1 MDSVMEHQ
9 PTFDFSIIM
18 AVYNVEPYLR
28 EAVDSVINQDFD
40 FERVQ
45 LILVDDGS
53 PDASGAICDEY
64 HEAHEN
70 VFVIHKENGGQGSA
84 RNAGLE
90 IAAGRFINFMDP
102 DDKLSKNALSRVYN
116 FFDEHEDETDI
127 VAIPMIFFDGQ
138 HGPHWQNTKFQKGS
152 RIIYL
157 KDEYKTQQ
165 TSASS
170 TFYSRNVFNL
180 LKFDTILPNNED
192 FKINLRVFAE
202 KFTLGVVD
210 KCTYWYRRRAS
221 GPISTVQGILLNRRW
236 YCEWFTNLCDWACDF
251 YTERFG
257 YIPAFVQYGIL
268 CDILWRYKSFNADAM
283 KMTLSDEEIVQY
295 YDRLKCALQRFDDKY
310 ILEIPQLSLS
320 HRCLM
325 LKQKYNG
332 DAELCP
338 LRNDL
343 LLNYRNT
350 RLGRIS
356 TMYTEI
362 AFISIARNILLI
374 EGHQNLFGLPD
385 DTSIEIFF
393 KSKDSVYPCEIIER
407 PELSHECLGSLLNK
421 GVGFRCRIDIS
432 AEDALYLKLWITV
445 NGYSVAMNDL
455 NYGRFS
461 PISNEVANSYAVL
474 DHHFLKAYRT
484 YFSVQ
489 KIQSHKTVCHLEMS
503 YIRKIRK
510 INSIDAKKAIIAR
523 KFYHLL
529 HKFQKKQIWLL
540 SDRVTRA
547 GDNGEAFFE
556 YLCKN
561 PPKDV
566 TPYYVISGD
575 SPDYERLKKIGHVV
589 AYQSHK
595 HKMLHLLAS
604 RIISSAGEDA
614 VTNPFGEPGKWYR
627 DIMARQ
633 KYIFLQHGVT
643 KDDQSRWL
651 SRYNKGIDGF
661 VTSAFAEYHSILEGE
676 GYYYNEKQVW
686 LTGMPRFDRLYRDSK
701 KKITIIPTWRKY
713 LMTHYDAATGTWGI
727 GNGFQESAYFL
738 FYSQLLRHERLI
750 AAARQYGYT
759 LQFFPHPNIMQ
770 HIELFEADPSIEI
783 LHEDTEYRKIY
794 AESDLL
800 VTDYSSAVFDFAYLR
815 QPIIYAHFDADEF
828 FTGEHVYKKGYFE
841 YERDGFG
848 EVEHDLEST
857 VDRIIEY
864 MRNGCALKP
873 LYRERIDN
881 FFAFN
886 DQNNCQ
892 RVYEKIRAL
901 DD

>member
-1 MDSVMEHQ
+1 MY
-9 PTFDFSIIM
+9 DFSIIM
-18 AVYNVEPYLR
+18 AIYNVERYLR

-40 FERVQ
+40 FKRVQ

-70 VFVIHKENGGQGSA
+70 IFVIHKENGGQGSA

-90 IAAGRFINFMDP
+90 IATGRFINFMDP
-102 DDKLSKNALSRVYN
+102 DDKLSKNTLSRVYN
-116 FFDEHEDETDI
+116 FFNAHEDETD
-127 VAIPMIFFDGQ
+127 VVSIPMVFFEGQ
-138 HGPHWQNTKFQKGS
+138 HGAHWQNSKYQNGS

-157 KDEYKTQQ
+157 EDEYRLQQ
-165 TSASS
+165 ATVSSA
-170 TFYSRNVFNL
+170 FYSRNVINL
-180 LKFDTILPNNED
+180 LKFDTDLPCSED
-192 FKINLRVFAE
+192 FKINLRVLAE
-202 KFTLGVVD
+202 KCTLGVVD
-210 KCTYWYRRRAS
+210 KCTYWYRRRAA
-221 GPISTVQGILLNRRW
+221 GVASTMQGILLDKRW
-236 YCEWFTNLCDWACDF
+236 YCTWFSNLCDWACDF

-257 YIPAFVQYGIL
+257 YIPAFAQYAIL
-268 CDILWRYKSFNADAM
+268 CDMLWRYRSFNATAM
-283 KMTLSDEEIVQY
+283 KMTLNDEEIEQY
-295 YDRLKCALQRFDDKY
+295 YDRLKNALRRFDDTY
-310 ILEIPQLSLS
+310 IMEVPQLMVY

-325 LKQKYNG
+325 LQHKYG
-332 DAELCP
+332 QYPEMCP
-338 LRNDL
+338 LKNNIL
-343 LLNYRNT
+343 LKFHNT
-350 RLGRIS
+350 RLFTLGSLYTQIS
-356 TMYTEI
+356 
-362 AFISIARNILLI
+362 FIHADGNALII
-374 EGHQNLFGLPD
+374 EGHKNLYGVPED
-385 DTSIEIFF
+385 ASIQFYF
-393 KSKDSVYPCEIIER
+393 KVKNTVYPCENIER
-407 PELSHECLGSLLNK
+407 PDLYNECLGSTLNR
-421 GVGFRCRIDIS
+421 GIGFRGRVEIDS
-432 AEDALYLKLWITV
+432 QESLPLKLWMTV
-445 NGYSVAMNDL
+445 NDYPVAMSDL
-455 NYGRFS
+455 SYGKFS
-461 PISNEVANSYAVL
+461 PIDKDFENAYAVVGQYI
-474 DHHFLKAYRT
+474 LKAT
-484 YFSVQ
+484 KSNIFIQ
-489 KIQSHKTVCHLEMS
+489 KAQSCKMIDDYEKRYSESLK
-503 YIRKIRK
+503 KIDK
-510 INSIDAKKAIIAR
+510 IDAKKAVLVR
-523 KFYHLL
+523 KAYQLL
-529 HKFQKKQIWLL
+529 HKSQKKQIWLL

-575 SPDYERLKKIGHVV
+575 CPDYERLKKIGHVV

-661 VTSAFAEYHSILEGE
+661 VTSAFAEYRSILEGK